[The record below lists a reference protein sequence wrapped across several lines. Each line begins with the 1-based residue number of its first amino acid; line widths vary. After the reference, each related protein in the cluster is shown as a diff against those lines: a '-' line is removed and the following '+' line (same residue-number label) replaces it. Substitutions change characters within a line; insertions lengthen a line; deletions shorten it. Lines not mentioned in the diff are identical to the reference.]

1 MNYETS
7 IGTGGPAS
15 FENDQGPYGQAP
27 YGQRTYAAADRG
39 PSRRKWW
46 IGGALIVLALAGF
59 AVVKNRGA
67 TPTAVI
73 DKAAQAQTVSFVVP
87 GRSTVSRK
95 ITASGVL
102 AARRNMPVGIAGEGG
117 KVVSVLVDAGTW
129 VRAGQVLAVVD
140 RSVQSEQIAGQA
152 ANIEVQRA
160 NARLAQANLD
170 RALKLVANGFISK
183 ADVDRL
189 TATRDSAN
197 AQTRVAQATLGQLR
211 ASTARLNIVAPADG
225 LVLSRGI
232 EPGQIVS
239 PGSGVLFQIAKG
251 GEMEM
256 QARVA
261 ESDLAQMTVGVSV
274 DVIPVGTARAFRGQV
289 WQLAPTI
296 DAQSRQGLA
305 RVALPYDAALR
316 PGGFATATIGA
327 GAVTA
332 PVLPESAILTDAK
345 GAYVYVV
352 GGNNKVERR
361 GVTVGD
367 VTERGIAVVSGLSG
381 NEHVVLRAGGFL
393 NPGDKVNPVA
403 ASSPVVAGQK

>member
-15 FENDQGPYGQAP
+15 YENDQESYGQGLDGTPERA
-27 YGQRTYAAADRG
+27 R
-39 PSRRKWW
+39 SRRMWW
-46 IGGALIVLALAGF
+46 IGGALAVLAIGGV
-59 AVVKNRGA
+59 AVMKYRA
-67 TPTAVI
+67 APDTAAA
-73 DKAAQAQTVSFVVP
+73 DKAAQAQTVSYVVP
-87 GRSTVSRK
+87 GRTTVSRT

-117 KVVSVLVDAGTW
+117 RVVSVLVDAGSW
-129 VRAGQVLAVVD
+129 VRAGQTLAVVD
-140 RSVQSEQIAGQA
+140 RSVQAQQVVGQT

-170 RALKLVANGFISK
+170 RAQKLVANGFISK
-183 ADVDRL
+183 ADIDKL
-189 TATRDSAN
+189 IATRDAAN
-197 AQTRVAQATLGQLR
+197 AQTRVAEATLGQLR
-211 ASTARLNIVAPADG
+211 ATAARLNIVAPADG
-225 LVLSRGI
+225 LVLSRGV

-261 ESDLAQMTVGVSV
+261 ESDLAQLTVGVPV
-274 DVIPVGTARAFRGQV
+274 DVVPVGSARTFHGQV

-296 DAQSRQGLA
+296 DPQTRQGLV

-332 PVLPESAILTDAK
+332 PVLPESAILNDAK
-345 GAYVYVV
+345 GPYVYVV

-361 GVTVGD
+361 AVTTGD
-367 VTERGIAVVSGLSG
+367 VTERGMAVISGLAG
-381 NEHVVLRAGGFL
+381 TEHIVLRAGGFL

-403 ASSPVVAGQK
+403 ASTAVVTGQK